1 MENAHRTPYTA
12 SPNFQEVSLLTIEE
26 VAFWQQN
33 APSVLGGNP
42 NDCEACDIDKVMG
55 IYIGSFKLEKTLNF
69 VINLMGLMFYSF
81 YITMKIE
88 LSLMTKYFFP

>member
-12 SPNFQEVSLLTIEE
+12 SPNFQEVSLLLRKLH
-26 VAFWQQN
+26 FGNKN